1 MNLSRGDIKQ
11 HIHDDTSTQRKQKKN
26 SPFAATTTI
35 AVKCA
40 KHDEEKCPRHRLY
53 FLSTHIQMEDT
64 NQLLQHV

>member
-26 SPFAATTTI
+26 SPFAATTI

-53 FLSTHIQMEDT
+53 FLSTHIQMEDI